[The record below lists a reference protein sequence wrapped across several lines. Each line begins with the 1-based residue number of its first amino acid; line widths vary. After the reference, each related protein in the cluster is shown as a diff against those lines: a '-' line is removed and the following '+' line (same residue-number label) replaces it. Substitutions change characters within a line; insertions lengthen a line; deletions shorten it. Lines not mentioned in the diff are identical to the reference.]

1 LRIEHREVLNLTIR
15 ILPLVSWNHQS
26 VRGRSHSARINGDR
40 GAPIGYTSRSITC
53 HSANRTK
60 QLFSSISH
68 SS

>member
-1 LRIEHREVLNLTIR
+1 LKIAFSRVIGNHP
-15 ILPLVSWNHQS
+15 LPAL
-26 VRGRSHSARINGDR
+26 
-40 GAPIGYTSRSITC
+40 PTYSITC